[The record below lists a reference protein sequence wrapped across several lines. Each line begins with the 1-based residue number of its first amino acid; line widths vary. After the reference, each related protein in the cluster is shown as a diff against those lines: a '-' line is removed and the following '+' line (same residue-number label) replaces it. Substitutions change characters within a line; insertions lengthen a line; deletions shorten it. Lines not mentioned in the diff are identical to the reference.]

1 VAQNSWHY
9 ELVCGEGLRGGSVT
23 GRNSALK
30 YSMRLTAS
38 DFVSYHRPTRCD
50 LRVFL
55 RQRREEESSPGLYDE
70 VLQRLGLRHEKD
82 HLATLGA
89 FADVSDASLDEE
101 VRKTAEAIAKRVP
114 ILYQPAF
121 LANAV
126 FGGTEVEIVGVP
138 DFLIL
143 DGDGYLIR
151 DSKMA
156 RRIDEEN
163 HPEILLQVQ
172 LYGWL
177 YEKSCGAAPKGLQLH
192 CGTGEIVTIPYDG
205 GKSALQELERLLA
218 LKRLAVEPYEPVGWS
233 KCLGCGFTDRCWSQA
248 EKNSDVA
255 LVYCVDQSLARTL
268 HDHGVRSRRD
278 LLSKFDADSLSE
290 LKRPYGNRE
299 QRVGKAAE
307 RILKFA
313 DAMERK
319 QEVVLRAAAIPAHKN
334 YVMFDLEGMP
344 PHLDEL
350 DKIYLWGSQVFGEK
364 PSEFKVALSGF
375 GADGDKEGWI
385 GFLENAKHIFE
396 TYGDIPW
403 VHWAPYEQ
411 TYLRRYAGRHG
422 DIGGIASRV
431 ARNLLDLLTIARESV
446 VLPLSSFSLKVVEDY
461 VGFERKEA
469 EYGGAWAMAKFIE
482 ATETSDEAKRKELM
496 DKIVAYNKEDLGAT
510 WAVFKWLGSRSVP
523 C

>member
-1 VAQNSWHY
+1 V
-9 ELVCGEGLRGGSVT
+9 
-23 GRNSALK
+23 
-30 YSMRLTAS
+30 RLTAS

-55 RQRREEESSPGLYDE
+55 RQRREEEAAPGPYDE
-70 VLQRLGLRHEKD
+70 VLRRIGLRHERD
-82 HLATLGA
+82 HLATLGT
-89 FADVSDASLDEE
+89 FADVSDASFYEH
-101 VRKTAEAIAKRVP
+101 VKKTAAAIANKVP
-114 ILYQPAF
+114 ILYQAAF
-121 LANAV
+121 LV
-126 FGGTEVEIVGVP
+126 TKKICGIDVEIVGVP

-143 DGDGYLIR
+143 DGNGYLIR

-177 YEKSCGAAPKGLQLH
+177 FEKSCGIAPKGLQVH
-192 CGTGEIVTIPYDG
+192 CGTGETVTIPYDG

-218 LKRLAVEPYEPVGWS
+218 LKQLPTEPYEPVGWS
-233 KCLGCGFTDRCWSQA
+233 KCLGCGFIDRCWSKA
-248 EKNSDVA
+248 EENSDVA

-268 HDHGVRSRRD
+268 HSQGVCSRTD
-278 LLSKFDADSLSE
+278 LLAKFDVASLSE
-290 LKRPYGNRE
+290 LKRPYGIRE
-299 QRVGKAAE
+299 QRVGKAAQ

-319 QEVVLRAAAIPAHKN
+319 LEIVLAAPAIPQSKN

-350 DKIYLWGSQVFGEK
+350 DKIYLWGAQVFGEN
-364 PSEFKVALSGF
+364 PSEFKLALSGF
-375 GADGDKEGWI
+375 GVNGDNEGRI
-385 GFLENAKHIFE
+385 AFLENAKQIFE

-403 VHWAPYEQ
+403 VHWATYEE
-411 TYLRRYAGRHG
+411 TYLRRYAGRFG
-422 DIGGIASRV
+422 DVGGIASRV
-431 ARNLLDLLTIARESV
+431 AANLLDLLTVTRDSL

-469 EYGGAWAMAKFIE
+469 EYGGAWAMATFIE
-482 ATETSDEAKRKELM
+482 ATETSDEGKRKGLM
-496 DKIVAYNKEDLGAT
+496 DKIIAYNKEDLEAM
-510 WAVFKWLGSRSVP
+510 WAVFQWLKSKAP
-523 C
+523 AENPAQP